1 MRVSRSVPV
10 VPVRDHAL
18 EALFG
23 VQKPVI
29 GMIHVRPLPGAPRYR
44 GEAMREIREAAV
56 SDAIACVEGGMDG
69 LVVENGGDVPFRHPD
84 RLGAETAASMAVV
97 AAAVKDAV
105 AVPIGINVL
114 ANGVM
119 QSIAIAKAVDAQFVR
134 ANQWV
139 NAYVA
144 NEGIVQGAAAE
155 ALRFRSWLRAEHVR
169 VFADVHVKHG
179 SHAIVADRSLA
190 ELTSDA
196 EFFDADVLIATGQRT
211 SDPTPTEEVLGV
223 KAASTLPV
231 IVGSGLSVGNV
242 DELMEV
248 ADGAIVGSSVKD
260 EGVWWNP
267 VSRER
272 VEAIMERVRA
282 LRAARTQGAGR

>member
-1 MRVSRSVPV
+1 MRRPVPV

-18 EALFG
+18 GALFG
-23 VQKPVI
+23 IPKPVI
-29 GMIHVRPLPGAPRYR
+29 GMIHVRPLPGSPRYR
-44 GEAMREIREAAV
+44 DEALHEITHAAV
-56 SDAIACVEGGMDG
+56 RDAIVCVKGGMDG
-69 LVVENGGDVPFRHPD
+69 LVVENAGDVPFRHPD
-84 RLGAETAASMAVV
+84 QLGPETAASMAVV

-105 AVPIGINVL
+105 DVPIGINVL

-155 ALRFRSWLRAEHVR
+155 ALRYRSYLRAENIR

-223 KAASTLPV
+223 KDASTLPV
-231 IVGSGLSVGNV
+231 IIGSGLSIDNV
-242 DELMEV
+242 DDLMAV

-260 EGVWWNP
+260 QGVWWNP
-267 VSRER
+267 VSRDR
-272 VEAIMERVRA
+272 VEAIMERVQA
-282 LRAARTQGAGR
+282 LRSPRPMGAGR

>member
-1 MRVSRSVPV
+1 VSRSVPV
-10 VPVRDHAL
+10 VPDRADPL

-23 VQKPVI
+23 VLKPVI
-29 GMIHVRPLPGAPRYR
+29 GMIHVRPLPGAPRYQN
-44 GEAMREIREAAV
+44 EPMREITRAAL
-56 SDAIACVEGGMDG
+56 SDAITCVEGGVDG

-84 RLGAETAASMAVV
+84 RLGVETAVSLAVV
-97 AAAVKDAV
+97 AAAVRDAV
-105 AVPIGINVL
+105 DVPIGINVL
-114 ANGVM
+114 ANGVI
-119 QSIAIAKAVDAQFVR
+119 QSIAVAKAVDAQFVR

-155 ALRFRSWLRAEHVR
+155 ALRYRSYLRAESVR

-190 ELTSDA
+190 ELTHDA

-223 KAASTLPV
+223 KSASTLPV
-231 IVGSGLSVGNV
+231 IIGSGLNIDNV
-242 DELMEV
+242 DELMAV
-248 ADGAIVGSSVKD
+248 AYGAIVGSSVKD
-260 EGVWWNP
+260 DGVWWNP

-272 VEAIMERVRA
+272 VAAIMERVRA
-282 LRAARTQGAGR
+282 LRQAQTRGAQR

>member
-1 MRVSRSVPV
+1 MTRPVPV
-10 VPVRDHAL
+10 VPNRPNAL
-18 EALFG
+18 EELFG
-23 VQKPVI
+23 VAKPII
-29 GMIHVRPLPGAPRYR
+29 GMIHVRPLPGSPRYR
-44 GEAMREIREAAV
+44 GEPMHEITRAALA
-56 SDAIACVEGGMDG
+56 DATTCVAGGVDG
-69 LVVENGGDVPFRHPD
+69 LIVENGGDIPFRHPD
-84 RLGAETAASMAVV
+84 QLGVETAACIAVV
-97 AAAVKDAV
+97 AAAVKSAV
-105 AVPIGINVL
+105 DVPIGINVL

-119 QSIAIAKAVDAQFVR
+119 QSMAVATAVNAQFVR

-155 ALRFRSWLRAEHVR
+155 VLRYRSYLRAENVR

-190 ELTSDA
+190 ELTHDA

-242 DELMEV
+242 DELMAV

-260 EGVWWNP
+260 DGVWWNP

-272 VEAIMERVRA
+272 VEAIMERVRP
-282 LRAARTQGAGR
+282 LRAARSLEVER

>member
-1 MRVSRSVPV
+1 VTRSVPV
-10 VPVRDHAL
+10 VPDRGDTL
-18 EALFG
+18 QELFG
-23 VQKPVI
+23 VSKPII
-29 GMIHVRPLPGAPRYR
+29 GMVHVRPLPGAPRYQ
-44 GEAMREIREAAV
+44 GESMQEITRAALT
-56 SDAIACVEGGMDG
+56 DAVTLVEGGVDG
-69 LVVENGGDVPFRHPD
+69 LIVENGGDVPFRHPD
-84 RLGAETAASMAVV
+84 QLGAETAASVAVV
-97 AAAVKDAV
+97 AAAVKGA
-105 AVPIGINVL
+105 AEVPIGINVL

-119 QSIAIAKAVDAQFVR
+119 QSIAIAKAIDAQFVR

-144 NEGIVQGAAAE
+144 NEGIVQGVAAE
-155 ALRFRSWLRAEHVR
+155 ALRYRSYLRADGVH

-190 ELTSDA
+190 ELTHDA

-223 KAASTLPV
+223 KAASTLSV
-231 IVGSGLSVGNV
+231 IVGSGLSIDNV
-242 DELMEV
+242 DELMTA

-260 EGVWWNP
+260 DGVWWNP

-272 VEAIMERVRA
+272 VEAIMQRVRA
-282 LRAARTQGAGR
+282 LRAAESGGGR

>member
-1 MRVSRSVPV
+1 
-10 VPVRDHAL
+10 
-18 EALFG
+18 
-23 VQKPVI
+23 
-29 GMIHVRPLPGAPRYR
+29 MIHVHPLPGSPRYR
-44 GEAMREIREAAV
+44 GETMREIRQAAV
-56 SDAIACVEGGMDG
+56 ADAIACVEGGMDG

-84 RLGAETAASMAVV
+84 KLGPETAAAVAVV

-105 AVPIGINVL
+105 DVPIGINIL

-119 QSIAIAKAVDAQFVR
+119 QSMAVAKAVDAQFIR

-155 ALRFRSWLRAEHVR
+155 ALRYRSWLRADDVR

-211 SDPTPTEEVLGV
+211 SDPTPTEEILGV
-223 KAASTLPV
+223 KEASTLPV
-231 IVGSGLSVGNV
+231 IIGSGLSVGNV
-242 DELMEV
+242 DELMAV

-272 VEAIMERVRA
+272 VEAIMGRVRA
-282 LRAARTQGAGR
+282 LRSVPPLGAGR